1 MLFTKNTSKAKH
13 YINHLCT
20 KQQKAAQQ
28 PIKMM
33 VIYYCITTDNISSNY
48 NNYKRTMK
56 MNKNMKKNI
65 IYDELLKKTE
75 CAITQMRMTAIIMTK
90 CRVKVNT
97 HRVVMTM

>member
-1 MLFTKNTSKAKH
+1 
-13 YINHLCT
+13 
-20 KQQKAAQQ
+20 
-28 PIKMM
+28 
-33 VIYYCITTDNISSNY
+33 
-48 NNYKRTMK
+48 